1 MSSLPSIVLRKP
13 VEFTKSQQAIQ
24 LLRRLYRETSCLF
37 DEVGRQQIKTRI
49 RERFRECQEVIDEQ
63 RRTKLLKDGRRILS
77 TLTRANNG
85 DKWRTL
91 YVLEHAYGR
100 RGKIKHQILKPL
112 LKEVIPEPPIIPS
125 RIRSATPG
133 LTPKLAALFKGAVGK
148 TIKLTEPEIPEFSV
162 SGKPFPRNRIA
173 NMKWR
178 HRSMILK
185 RIAPPLE
192 PVDFE
197 RLEMLVMGWKQ
208 TIPPKRKFITRETRA
223 GPKVQRPNMYNGRMQ
238 RRILKH
244 VLEQFPMLEYRPAS
258 EKFVATYSP
267 VLTTMLHTPG
277 DPEDFEGVDEKG
289 EPEGTI
295 LNPNRALSGKLAVRK
310 KRAKGKATAFSNW
323 LDKKTEEGKVPENVI
338 GG

>member
-13 VEFTKSQQAIQ
+13 VEFTKSQQAIY
-24 LLRRLYRETSCLF
+24 LLRKLYRETSCLF
-37 DEVGRQQIKTRI
+37 DEVGRQQIKNRI
-49 RERFRECQEVIDEQ
+49 RERYRECREVTDEQ
-63 RRTKLLKDGRRILS
+63 RRTKYLKDARRVLS

-91 YVLEHAYGR
+91 NVLEHAYGR

-112 LKEVIPEPPIIPS
+112 LKEVVPEAPIIPN
-125 RIRSATPG
+125 RVRSATPG
-133 LTPKLAALFKGAVGK
+133 TTPRLSALLRGAVGR
-148 TIKLTEPEIPEFSV
+148 TIKAIEPEIPEFSV
-162 SGKPFPRNRIA
+162 SGKPFSLSRTA

-185 RIAPPLE
+185 RIVPPLE
-192 PVDFE
+192 PIDFE
-197 RLEMLVMGWKQ
+197 RLEMLVMGWRK

-223 GPKVQRPNMYNGRMQ
+223 GPKKLRPNMYNTRMQ

-244 VLEQFPMLEYRPAS
+244 VLEQFPMLEYRPVN
-258 EKFVATYSP
+258 EKFVAVYSP

-277 DPEDFEGVDEKG
+277 DPEDFEGVDDKG

-295 LNPNRALSGKLAVRK
+295 LNPNKKLSGKSAAKRRK
-310 KRAKGKATAFSNW
+310 AKGKATAFSNW
-323 LDKKTEEGKVPENVI
+323 LDKKQEEGKVPENFI
-338 GG
+338 GS